1 MRAGIICSVL
11 MLASSSAYGYQIKQ
25 EAAYK
30 DNSGAYRISFD
41 WQLDDSGFRLETKK
55 ANESKIFIHNGKIF
69 YICGSLSKAQLGVVK
84 SLKIDDA
91 KLIASLEKGVCQELS
106 TDFTLRFFL
115 SPWDAV
121 TSIDTGAGYA
131 SGLGITNPTIEI
143 SGKAGS
149 VAGAKCVEFTRGYT
163 LTNKKFAAMSHES
176 DETSCNAS
184 AVKWRQGFTRSL
196 GMTLIRKPG
205 GKSLYQ
211 AINDDVKK
219 MSGFTLTMTTNIVG
233 KDNFGAGYKKSIDLK
248 TTAFS
253 DKAPNSG
260 SFSLPAKYEI
270 IDPMNLSTL
279 AAKSSV
285 KSSPG
290 SDAGNSVAN
299 ALKFFIL
306 GGNPASAV
314 FKSLADGSDDTEKKK

>member
-1 MRAGIICSVL
+1 MRPGIICSVFFFL
-11 MLASSSAYGYQIKQ
+11 STYAYGYQIKQ
-25 EAAYK
+25 EAAYQ
-30 DNSGAYRISFD
+30 DSAGSYTITFD
-41 WQLDDSGFRLETKK
+41 WQIDEAGFRLETRK
-55 ANESKIFIHNGKIF
+55 AGATKIFIHNGKVF
-69 YICGSLSKAQLGVVK
+69 YVCGSLTKAQMGVVK

-91 KLIASLEKGVCQELS
+91 KLMASLEKGVCQELS

-131 SGLGITNPTIEI
+131 SGLDISDPAIEI

-149 VAGAKCVEFTRGYT
+149 AAGVKCVEFSRKFT
-163 LTNKKFAAMSHES
+163 LTNKKYAAMTHES
-176 DETSCNAS
+176 SETSCNAS
-184 AVKWRQGFTRSL
+184 AVKWRQSFTRSL

-219 MSGFTLTMTTNIVG
+219 MSGFTVTMSASVVG
-233 KDNFGAGYKKSIDLK
+233 KDNSGKAYKKSIDLK
-248 TTAFS
+248 TNAYS
-253 DKAPNSG
+253 EKAPDAGAVALPSG
-260 SFSLPAKYEI
+260 YEI
-270 IDPMNLSTL
+270 IDSKNLTAL
-279 AAKSSV
+279 AAKSSI
-285 KSSPG
+285 KPAAG
-290 SDAGNSVAN
+290 SDAGNSVAD

-314 FKSLADGSDDTEKKK
+314 FQSLTDGSGDNEKKK